1 MKPSRLLLTA
11 GLAVLVFA
19 ILSACGSPGPGPL
32 PPTPGG
38 PQPPIE
44 VTTVPP
50 LGVTP
55 AASQVPFI
63 IPTATATPQA
73 TPIPTKPR
81 PGYTPVPD
89 TVLSPQVI
97 DQNPLPGQ
105 EAAPES
111 GIQLV
116 FDRAMDRSAVET
128 AFQIYPSTKGSFD
141 WKDDKTV
148 VFTPAEKLARAGVYD
163 VVLDQRAKD
172 AKGAPLNQAY
182 QFRFATTGYLE
193 VAQVMPAQGT
203 NDAEPQAKIT
213 VIFNRPVVPLTNLDA
228 MKDFPQPVKL
238 SISGQA
244 VAGQGEWLNTSVY
257 VFTPAQP
264 LPGGVVID
272 AKVEANPDG
281 KPLLDTDGNPMQGDY
296 VWQFGVAPPK
306 VMFITPNN
314 GASLIGV
321 DTPIV
326 VQFNQPISLA
336 SAKEHVSLTSAEG
349 KSVALNMDV
358 LSETLPITP
367 TAPLEF
373 NTAYVVKVSAG
384 LTSAAGGSGMQETYT
399 SLFTTVPLPK
409 VVGTDPKDG
418 EQNAPPYTSFVIHFN
433 APMNWDTVMTHVTF
447 NPPLSPTQ
455 VYTGGYGTDFVIGF
469 GPQPSTNYEVQITPG
484 IEDPY
489 GNQTAENLTVRF
501 RTAELPPTVRLHFPD
516 FYGTLNAYDPAK
528 VYLISTNISQ
538 ADLKLYRLPPQSM
551 FDQSINNYDY
561 TPPESTLIRSWSA
574 PIEKKSNEATATS
587 IDLVEGGGLLDPGL
601 YWISV
606 DSPQIKPD
614 QNGNRYDQRR
624 AIVASK
630 LNFTLKT
637 AAGEAL
643 LWATDYR
650 SGQPVPNV
658 PVMLYGYNN
667 TSIGTATTD
676 AQGLARLTY
685 SANDGVTGAIA
696 NEPFAAVSNG
706 WGQGISQ
713 YDFGLNGDYYG
724 GSGTGYNNYL
734 YTDRPIY
741 RPGQTVDFKGILRKE
756 NDVKYSLPDVKQ
768 VHITIYSPN
777 GEVVL
782 DKDFDVSAMGT
793 YFGDLKLSDGAALGQ
808 YNVQITYGNNG
819 SNATF
824 TVAAYR
830 APEFEVVVTPKDK
843 EIVRGQSTSAQVAVS
858 YFFGGGVANQ
868 PVQWNVLQEPYY
880 FQPPW
885 GGNYSWSDVDS
896 PYICFDCWWFRNA
909 APPPQPILSGSGTT
923 DANGNLTI
931 EIPGDLKLSDGTPI
945 TNSVRLIVEA
955 TATGKDN
962 QVISGRDSILR
973 HSGEFYVGVASREYI
988 GEEKKPTTV
997 DLITVDWEGKR
1008 LANKTINVNVIRREY
1023 ENKYDETKGYWESI
1037 PNDVPVTTATATTND
1052 KGEATITY
1060 TPPQA
1065 GSYKVT
1071 ATATDSGGREVRASE
1086 WQWVTGA
1093 EYVSWQRENN
1103 DRISLISDKSSYVP
1117 GETAKILIPSPFQ
1130 GEHWALVSIERGGIL
1145 QYQLIKITSSTQI
1158 YELPITSDLAPNVY
1172 VSVVLIK
1179 GQDATNKLSD
1189 YKVGLL
1195 PIEVKPVAQTL
1206 KISLTPDRT
1215 TAQPG
1220 ESVTYQIESTDSN
1233 GQPIAVE
1240 FSLDLVDKAV
1250 LSLLP
1255 RPVDAILE
1263 AFYGRRPLGVNTAVD
1278 LTISINKANQQLQQ
1292 DLEQQQ
1298 QQAAQS
1304 QGLPTTGGGPGDMA
1318 MPAATQAAAAPGQPM
1333 RAMEAPAAAP
1343 MADASK
1349 AANGAA
1355 VPNVQVREEF
1365 ADTAYWNPVFTTD
1378 ASGKGSVTIKLP
1390 DNLTTWTF
1398 HGVGETSDTKVGES
1412 TVDVIATKPL
1422 LIRPVTTRF
1431 FVVGDKAELA
1441 ANVSNNTDNP
1451 LTTTVTLSA
1460 TGVTIQSDA
1469 QQIIEIPAHSEGM
1482 ATWNVEAQDVQSAQ
1496 LAFYAQAGDFVDAS
1510 KPRLATGPDGS
1521 LKVLRYTAP
1530 DIVGTGGQL
1539 TQAGQRTELITLPSR
1554 FDNQSGE
1561 LSIEVD
1567 PSLAAGMVNGLDY
1580 LQHYPYECVEQT
1592 VSRFLPNVLT
1602 YRALNQLGL
1611 VSPTLQISL
1620 TNEINIA
1627 LDKLYNWQ
1635 NQDGGWG
1642 WWSNQESNAYLSA
1655 YTVYGLIEARDSGFT
1670 VRPDSLSRGEEYLKG
1685 QLKANARDLSGY
1697 EADAQAWYS
1706 FVLSE
1711 DKQAPTQTID
1721 SLFDERAKLS
1731 DYAKAYLAMAIGNAN
1746 KADERIKTLLSDLN
1760 NAVIFS
1766 ATGAHWEE
1774 DTTNWWAM
1782 STDTRSTAII
1792 LDAYA
1797 RLDQKNELAPNIV
1810 RWLMVARQFGYWATT
1825 QETAWSLIALTDWM
1839 VATGELNP
1847 NYDYA
1852 VFLNDKSVT
1861 EGTFTPQN
1869 VQTPVQ
1875 QQIAIKDLI
1884 ANEANQLTFSRG
1896 PGEGVMYYTAHLR
1909 VFQPVEDLKPVDNRG
1924 VIVQRRYTLASCAEA
1939 DRNKCP
1945 EVTNAKVGDV
1955 IRVDLTIIAP
1965 HDLYYVSV
1973 EDPLPAGAEAIDTG
1987 LATTSLL
1994 AEGANL
2000 QPVPQ
2005 PVPFDVVGRPAGV
2018 AAEPMMSP
2026 YWYWW
2031 HWYNRSELRDDK
2043 VALFADYLYRGT
2055 YEYSYTMR
2063 ATLPGEYKV
2072 IPTVANE
2079 FYFPEVFGR
2088 SDGRLLKITK

>member
-11 GLAVLVFA
+11 GIAVLVFA
-19 ILSACGSPGPGPL
+19 ILSACGSPAPGPL
-32 PPTPGG
+32 PATPVG
-38 PQPPIE
+38 PQPPVEI
-44 VTTVPP
+44 TAAPP

-89 TVLSPQVI
+89 TVFSPQVI

-105 EAAPES
+105 EAAPDS

-128 AFQIYPSTKGSFD
+128 AFQIYPSTKGSFA
-141 WKDDKTV
+141 WKDDKTL

-182 QFRFATTGYLE
+182 QFRFATAGYLE
-193 VAQVMPAQGT
+193 VAQVIPAQGAI
-203 NDAEPQAKIT
+203 DAEPTTKIT
-213 VIFNRPVVPLTNLDA
+213 VIFNRPVVPLTNLAA
-228 MKDFPQPVKL
+228 MKEFPQPVKL
-238 SISGQA
+238 SITGQA

-272 AKVEANPDG
+272 AKVEASPSG
-281 KPLLDTDGNPMQGDY
+281 RPLVDTDGNPLAGDY
-296 VWQFGVAPPK
+296 SWQFGVTPPK
-306 VMFITPNN
+306 VVFITPNN
-314 GASLIGV
+314 GASLVGI

-326 VQFNQPISLA
+326 VQFNQPINLD
-336 SAKEHVSLTSAEG
+336 SAKEHISITSSEG
-349 KSVALNMDV
+349 KSVALNMAV
-358 LSETLPITP
+358 LSETLTITP
-367 TAPLEF
+367 TARLEF

-399 SLFTTVPLPK
+399 SLFSTVPLPK
-409 VVGTDPKDG
+409 VVGTEPKDG

-433 APMNWDTVMTHVTF
+433 APMKWDTVMAHVTF

-455 VYTGGYGTDFVIGF
+455 VYTGGYGTDFSISF
-469 GPQPSTNYEVQITPG
+469 GPKPSTAYEVQITPG

-489 GNQTAENLTVRF
+489 GNQTAENLTVHF
-501 RTAELPPTVRLHFPD
+501 RTAELPPSVRLHFPD

-551 FDQSINNYDY
+551 FDQSLGDYNYQ
-561 TPPESTLIRSWSA
+561 PPASALIRSWSA
-574 PIEKKSNEATATS
+574 PIEKQANEATATS
-587 IDLVEGGGLLDPGL
+587 IDLAEGGGLLEPGF

-606 DSPQIKPD
+606 DSPQIPKD
-614 QNGNRYDQRR
+614 QNTYAYEQRR
-624 AIVASK
+624 AIVVSK

-637 AAGEAL
+637 ASGDAL

-650 SGQPVPNV
+650 SGQPAPNV
-658 PVMLYGYNN
+658 PLTFYSSNN

-676 AQGLARLTY
+676 AQGLARLKFNP
-685 SANDGVTGAIA
+685 NDGVVGAVA
-696 NEPFAAVSNG
+696 TEPYAAVSSG
-706 WGQGISQ
+706 WSSGIST
-713 YDFGLNGDYYG
+713 YDFGVNGDYYG
-724 GSGTGYNNYL
+724 GSGIYNNYL

-756 NDVKYSLPDVKQ
+756 NDVKYSLPDVTK
-768 VHITIYSPN
+768 VHITINSPT

-782 DKDFDVSAMGT
+782 DKDFDVSVLGI

-808 YNVQITYGNNG
+808 YNVQINFGSYGA
-819 SNATF
+819 NATF

-843 EIVRGQSTSAQVAVS
+843 EIVRGQATSAQVAVK
-858 YFFGGGVANQ
+858 YFFGGGVAGQ
-868 PVQWNVLQEPYY
+868 PVQWNVLQEPFN

-896 PYICFDCWWFRNA
+896 PYICFDCWWFRSA

-945 TNSVRLIVEA
+945 TQSVHLIVEA

-962 QVISGRDSILR
+962 QVISGRNTITR
-973 HSGEFYVGVASREYI
+973 HSGDFYVGVASRDYI
-988 GEEKKPTTV
+988 GEAKKPTTI
-997 DLITVDWEGKR
+997 DLIAVDWAGAR
-1008 LANKTINVNVIRREY
+1008 LPNKTIAVNVIRREY
-1023 ENKYDETKGYWESI
+1023 ANKYLEDKGYWESI
-1037 PNDVPVTTATATTND
+1037 PSDIPVYNTTATTND

-1065 GSYKVT
+1065 GSYKVS
-1071 ATATDSGGREVRASE
+1071 ASAIDGGGREVRASE

-1145 QYQLIKITSSTQI
+1145 QVQLIKITSSTQI
-1158 YELPITSDLAPNVY
+1158 YELPITADLAPNVY

-1179 GQDATNKLSD
+1179 GQDASNKLSD

-1206 KISLTPDRT
+1206 KITLTPDRA

-1220 ESVTYQIESTDSN
+1220 ESVTYQNEATTSD

-1278 LTISINKANQQLQQ
+1278 LTVSINKLNQRLQE

-1298 QQAAQS
+1298 QQAGQRQA
-1304 QGLPTTGGGPGDMA
+1304 TGGAANDMA
-1318 MPAATQAAAAPGQPM
+1318 MPAATAAPAAPGQPT
-1333 RAMEAPAAAP
+1333 RTMEAPAPAA
-1343 MADASK
+1343 K
-1349 AANGAA
+1349 GAANGAA
-1355 VPNVQVREEF
+1355 VPNVEVREEF
-1365 ADTAYWNPVFTTD
+1365 ADTAYWNPVLTTD

-1398 HGVGETSDTKVGES
+1398 HGVGVTADTKVGES

-1451 LTTTVTLSA
+1451 LSVTLTLSA
-1460 TGVTIQSDA
+1460 TGVTILSDA
-1469 QQIIEIPAHSEGM
+1469 QQVVTIPAKSEAM
-1482 ATWNVEAQDVQSAQ
+1482 ATWNVEAQDVESAQ
-1496 LAFYAQAGDFVDAS
+1496 LVFYAQAGDFVDAS

-1539 TQAGQRTELITLPSR
+1539 KQAGQRTELIVLPPNY
-1554 FDNQSGE
+1554 DNRSGE

-1580 LQHYPYECVEQT
+1580 LKHYPYECVEQT

-1602 YRALNQLGL
+1602 YRALAQLGI
-1611 VSPTLQISL
+1611 VSPTLQVSL
-1620 TNEINIA
+1620 TQEINVG
-1627 LDKLYNWQ
+1627 LDKLSNWQ

-1642 WWSNQESNAYLSA
+1642 WWSNQESNAYISA
-1655 YTVYGLIEARDSGFT
+1655 YVVYGLIQAREAGFT
-1670 VRPDSLSRGEEYLKG
+1670 VRADVLTRGEEYLKG
-1685 QLKANARDLSGY
+1685 QLKGNVRDLAGY
-1697 EADAQAWYS
+1697 EADAQAWFS
-1706 FVLSE
+1706 FVLAE
-1711 DKQAPTQTID
+1711 DKQAPADTIS
-1721 SLFDERAKLS
+1721 SLFDQRAKLS
-1731 DYAKAYLAMAIGNAN
+1731 HYAKAYLALAIGNTSKSDA
-1746 KADERIKTLLSDLN
+1746 RIKTLLSDLN
-1760 NAVIFS
+1760 NAAIFS

-1774 DTTNWWAM
+1774 DSYNWWSM
-1782 STDTRSTAII
+1782 TTDTRSTAII

-1797 RLDQKNELAPNIV
+1797 RLDQNNELAPNIV
-1810 RWLMVARQFGYWATT
+1810 RWLMVARKVGYWETT
-1825 QETAWSLIALTDWM
+1825 QETAWALISLTDWM
-1839 VATGELNP
+1839 AATGELKP

-1852 VFLNDKSVT
+1852 VFLNDKSVA
-1861 EGTFTPQN
+1861 EGTFTPEN
-1869 VQTPVQ
+1869 VQQPVQ
-1875 QQIAIKDLI
+1875 QQIAIKELV
-1884 ANEANQLTFSRG
+1884 AQEANRLTFSRG
-1896 PGEGVMYYTAHLR
+1896 PGDGVMYYTAHLR
-1909 VFQPVEDLKPVDNRG
+1909 VFQPVENLPPVSDRG
-1924 VIVQRRYTLASCAEA
+1924 VVVQRRYTLASCAET

-1945 EVTNAKVGDV
+1945 EVTTAKVGDV

-1994 AEGANL
+1994 AQGANL
-2000 QPVPQ
+2000 SRTPTYAP
-2005 PVPFDVVGRPAGV
+2005 DGR
-2018 AAEPMMSP
+2018 EIYSP
-2026 YWYWW
+2026 YWWW
-2031 HWYNRSELRDDK
+2031 WNWYNRSELRDDK
-2043 VALFADYLYRGT
+2043 VVLFADYLYRGT

-2072 IPTVANE
+2072 IPTMANE

>member
-1 MKPSRLLLTA
+1 MKPSRLLLIA
-11 GLAVLVFA
+11 GITVLIFAV
-19 ILSACGSPGPGPL
+19 LSACGSPGPGPIVS
-32 PPTPGG
+32 TPVG
-38 PQPPIE
+38 PQPPVG
-44 VTTVPP
+44 VTSVPP
-50 LGVTP
+50 MGVTP
-55 AASQVPFI
+55 VSQAPFV
-63 IPTATATPQA
+63 IPTATATPLP

-97 DQNPLPGQ
+97 DQNPYPGQ
-105 EAAPES
+105 EAATDS
-111 GIQLV
+111 GIQLI
-116 FDRAMDRSAVET
+116 FDRAMDRSAVES
-128 AFQIYPSTKGSFD
+128 AFQVYPSTKGSFA
-141 WKDDKTV
+141 WKDDRTV

-172 AKGAPLNQAY
+172 ANGAPLNEAY
-182 QFRFATTGYLE
+182 QFRFATAGFLE
-193 VAQVMPAQGT
+193 VAQVIPAQGT
-203 NDAEPQAKIT
+203 SDAEAATKIT
-213 VIFNRPVVPLTNLDA
+213 VMFNRPVVPLTNLAA
-228 MKDFPQPVKL
+228 MESFPQPVKL
-238 SISGQA
+238 SINGQA
-244 VAGQGEWLNTSVY
+244 VEGEGEWLNTSVY
-257 VFTPAQP
+257 VFTPARP
-264 LPGGVVID
+264 LPGGVVIN
-272 AKVEANPDG
+272 AKVEASPDG
-281 KPLLDTDGNPMQGDY
+281 KPLVDTDGNPMQGDY

-306 VMFITPNN
+306 VVFITPNN
-314 GASLIGV
+314 GTTLVGV
-321 DTPIV
+321 ETPIT

-336 SAKEHVSLTSAEG
+336 SAQQHVSLTSSEG
-349 KSVALNMDV
+349 KSVALNMTV
-358 LSETLPITP
+358 LSETLTVSP
-367 TAPLEF
+367 TSRLDFE
-373 NTAYVVKVSAG
+373 TAYVVKVSAG
-384 LTSAAGGSGMQETYT
+384 LTSEAGGSGMQETYT

-409 VVGTDPKDG
+409 IIGTDPSDG
-418 EQNAPPYTSFVIHFN
+418 NREAPPYTSFVIHFN
-433 APMNWDTVMTHVTF
+433 APMKWDTVMAHVTF

-455 VYTGGYGTDFVIGF
+455 VYTYGSGIDFVINF
-469 GPQPSTNYEVQITPG
+469 GPKPSTDYEVHITPG

-489 GNQTAENLTVRF
+489 GNQTAEDLTVHF
-501 RTAELPPTVRLHFPD
+501 RTAELPPSVRLHFPD
-516 FYGTLNAYDPAK
+516 LYGTLNAYDPAK
-528 VYLISTNISQ
+528 VYLISTNINQ
-538 ADLKLYRLPPQSM
+538 ADLKLYRLPPQMM
-551 FDQSINNYDY
+551 FDQSINVYDY
-561 TPPESTLIRSWSA
+561 QPPESALIRSWSV
-574 PIEKKSNEATATS
+574 PIDKTSNEATATP
-587 IDLVEGGGLLDPGL
+587 IDLVEGGGLLDPGF

-606 DSPQIKPD
+606 DSPQIVDK
-614 QNGNRYDQRR
+614 QNANRYDQQRV
-624 AIVASK
+624 IVASK

-658 PVMLYGYNN
+658 PLTFYGYNN
-667 TSIGTATTD
+667 TPFGTATTD
-676 AQGLARLTY
+676 AQGLARLKFNTGE
-685 SANDGVTGAIA
+685 GVVGALA
-696 NEPFAAVSNG
+696 TEPYAAVSSN
-706 WGQGISQ
+706 WSSGINS
-713 YDFGLNGDYYG
+713 YDFGVNGGYYG

-741 RPGQTVDFKGILRKE
+741 RPGQTVAFKGILRKE

-777 GEVVL
+777 GETVL
-782 DKDFDVSAMGT
+782 DKDYDVSTMGT

-830 APEFEVVVTPKDK
+830 APEFEVVVTPQDK
-843 EIVRGQSTSAQVAVS
+843 EIVRGQSTSAKVAVN

-885 GGNYSWSDVDS
+885 GGNYSWSDTDS
-896 PYICFDCWWFRNA
+896 PYICFDCWWFRSYV
-909 APPPQPILSGSGTT
+909 PPPQPILSGSGTT
-923 DANGNLTI
+923 DANGNLMI

-962 QVISGRDSILR
+962 QVISGRNTITR
-973 HSGEFYVGVASREYI
+973 HSGDFYVGVASREYI
-988 GEEKKPTTV
+988 GEAKKPTTV
-997 DLITVDWEGKR
+997 DLIAVDWEGNR
-1008 LANKTINVNVIRREY
+1008 LPGKSIGVEIIRREY
-1023 ENKYDETKGYWESI
+1023 ENKFDEASGYWQSI
-1037 PNDVPVTTATATTND
+1037 PKDIPVTNATATTNE
-1052 KGEATITY
+1052 KGEASITY

-1071 ATATDSGGREVRASE
+1071 ASAIDGGGREVRASE
-1086 WQWVTGA
+1086 WQWVTGE

-1117 GETAKILIPSPFQ
+1117 GETARILIPSPFQ

-1145 QYQLIKITSSTQI
+1145 SYQLIKITSSTQI
-1158 YELPITSDLAPNVY
+1158 FELPITADLTPNVY

-1195 PIEVKPVAQTL
+1195 PIEVKPIAQTL
-1206 KISLTPDRT
+1206 KITLTPDRA

-1220 ESVTYQIESTDSN
+1220 ENVTYQIEATTSD
-1233 GQPIAVE
+1233 GQPISVE

-1255 RPVDAILE
+1255 RPVNAILE

-1278 LTISINKANQQLQQ
+1278 LSISIDKMNQKLQQ
-1292 DLEQQQ
+1292 DLEEQQR
-1298 QQAAQS
+1298 QAAQT
-1304 QGLPTTGGGPGDMA
+1304 QAVPTTGGGPGEVAYD
-1318 MPAATQAAAAPGQPM
+1318 
-1333 RAMEAPAAAP
+1333 AAAP
-1343 MADASK
+1343 MATAPARAAEAPAPAMESK
-1349 AANGAA
+1349 AANGAPL
-1355 VPNVQVREEF
+1355 PNVEVREEF
-1365 ADTAYWNPVFTTD
+1365 SDTAYWNPVFTTD
-1378 ASGKGSVTIKLP
+1378 ASGKGSVTLKLP

-1398 HGVGETSDTKVGES
+1398 RGVGVTADTKVGEN
-1412 TVDVIATKPL
+1412 TVEVIATKPL

-1441 ANVSNNTDNP
+1441 ANVSNNTDTP
-1451 LTTTVTLSA
+1451 LTVTLTLSA
-1460 TGVTIQSDA
+1460 TGVTILSDT
-1469 QQIIEIPAHSEGM
+1469 QQIVTIPAKSETM
-1482 ATWNVEAQDVQSAQ
+1482 ATWNVEAQDVEYAD
-1496 LAFYAQAGDFVDAS
+1496 LVFYAQSGDFADAS
-1510 KPRLATGPDGS
+1510 KPRLSTGPNGT
-1521 LKVLRYTAP
+1521 LKVLRYSAP

-1539 TQAGQRTELITLPSR
+1539 KQAGQRTELITLPER
-1554 FDNQSGE
+1554 FDNQAGE

-1602 YRALNQLGL
+1602 YRALSQLGI

-1620 TNEINIA
+1620 TKEINTA
-1627 LDKLYNWQ
+1627 LDQLYAWQ
-1635 NQDGGWG
+1635 NEDGGWG
-1642 WWSNQESNAYLSA
+1642 WWDNQDSNAYLTA
-1655 YTVYGLIEARDSGFT
+1655 YTVYGMIEARDSGFT
-1670 VRPDSLSRGEEYLKG
+1670 VRPDSLSRGEEYLKA
-1685 QLKANARDLSGY
+1685 QLKSNARDLSGY

-1711 DKQAPTQTID
+1711 DKQAPTETIN

-1731 DYAKAYLAMAIGNAN
+1731 HYAKAYLALALGNAN
-1746 KADERIKTLLSDLN
+1746 KSDERIKTLLSDLN
-1760 NAVIFS
+1760 NAAILS

-1774 DTTNWWAM
+1774 DGYNWWAM
-1782 STDTRSTAII
+1782 VTDTRSTAII
-1792 LDAYA
+1792 LDTYA
-1797 RLDQKNELAPNIV
+1797 RLDQNNELAPNIV
-1810 RWLMVARQFGYWATT
+1810 RWLMVARKFGYWETT

-1839 VATGELNP
+1839 VATGELKP

-1852 VFLNDKSVT
+1852 VFLNNQSVA
-1861 EGTFTPQN
+1861 EGTFTPEN
-1869 VQTPVQ
+1869 VQSPVQ
-1875 QQIAIKDLI
+1875 QQIAIKELI
-1884 ANEANQLTFSRG
+1884 ANEANRLTFSRG
-1896 PGEGVMYYTAHLR
+1896 PGDGVMYYTAHLR
-1909 VFQPVEDLKPVDNRG
+1909 VFQPVEDLQPVEDRG
-1924 VIVQRRYTLASCAEA
+1924 VIVQRRYTLASCTEA

-1945 EVTNAKVGDV
+1945 EVTTAKLGDV

-1987 LATTSLL
+1987 LATTSML
-1994 AEGANL
+1994 AIGPNL
-2000 QPVPQ
+2000 QPQPQ
-2005 PVPFDVVGRPAGV
+2005 PMPVDVVRKPGV
-2018 AAEPMMSP
+2018 AVAEPMMSP

-2031 HWYNRSELRDDK
+2031 HWYNRSELRDEK
-2043 VALFADYLYRGT
+2043 VVLFADYLYRGT

-2088 SDGRLLKITK
+2088 SNGRLLTIEK

>member
-11 GLAVLVFA
+11 GIAVLVFA

-32 PPTPGG
+32 PATPVG
-38 PQPPIE
+38 PQPPVG
-44 VTTVPP
+44 VTRVPP

-63 IPTATATPQA
+63 IPTATATPLP

-105 EAAPES
+105 ETAPEN

-128 AFQIYPSTKGSFD
+128 AFQIYPATKGSFA

-163 VVLDQRAKD
+163 VVVDQRAKD

-203 NDAEPQAKIT
+203 IDAEPLAKIT

-244 VAGQGEWLNTSVY
+244 VAGKGEWLNTSVY

-264 LPGGVVID
+264 LPGGVIID
-272 AKVEANPDG
+272 ATVGATPG
-281 KPLLDTDGNPMQGDY
+281 GRPLTDTDGNPLQGDY

-306 VMFITPNN
+306 VVFITPNN
-314 GASLIGV
+314 GATLIGV

-336 SAKEHVSLTSAEG
+336 SAQEHVSLTSTES
-349 KSVALNMDV
+349 KSVALNMTV
-358 LSETLPITP
+358 LSETLTITP
-367 TAPLEF
+367 TTSLEF
-373 NTAYVVKVSAG
+373 NTAYVLKVSAG

-399 SLFTTVPLPK
+399 SLFSTVPLPK
-409 VVGTDPKDG
+409 VVGTEPKDG

-433 APMNWDTVMTHVTF
+433 APMNWDTVMAHVTF

-455 VYTGGYGTDFVIGF
+455 VYTNGYNTDFVISF
-469 GPQPSTNYEVQITPG
+469 GPKPSTNYEVQITPG

-528 VYLISTNISQ
+528 IYLIATNIEQ

-561 TPPESTLIRSWSA
+561 TPPGSALIRSWSV
-574 PIEKKSNEATATS
+574 PIAKQANEATATP
-587 IDLVEGGGLLDPGL
+587 IDLVEGGGLLDPGF

-606 DSPQIKPD
+606 DSPQIKQD
-614 QNGNRYDQRR
+614 QNAYRYDQRR
-624 AIVASK
+624 VIVASK
-630 LNFTLKT
+630 LNFTLKS

-658 PVMLYGYNN
+658 PLTFYGYNN
-667 TSIGTATTD
+667 TPIGTATTD
-676 AQGLARLTY
+676 AQGLARLKFN
-685 SANDGVTGAIA
+685 SNDGVSGALA
-696 NEPFAAVSNG
+696 TEPYAAVSSN
-706 WGQGISQ
+706 WSSGINS
-713 YDFGLNGDYYG
+713 YDFGMNGGYYG

-756 NDVKYSLPDVKQ
+756 TDVKYSLPDVSK
-768 VHITIYSPN
+768 VHITIYTPN
-777 GEVVL
+777 GETVL
-782 DKDFDVSAMGT
+782 DKDYDVSAMGT

-830 APEFEVVVTPKDK
+830 APEFEVVVTPKDA
-843 EIVRGQSTSAQVAVS
+843 EIVRGQSTSAKVAVN
-858 YFFGGGVANQ
+858 YFFGGGVAGQ
-868 PVQWNVLQEPYY
+868 PVQWNVLQESYY

-885 GGNYSWSDVDS
+885 GGNYSWSDTDS
-896 PYICFDCWWFRNA
+896 PYMCFDCWWFRSY

-931 EIPGDLKLSDGTPI
+931 EIPGDLKLSDGPNTPLGTPI

-962 QVISGRDSILR
+962 QVISGRNTITR
-973 HSGEFYVGVASREYI
+973 HSGDFYVGVASRDYI
-988 GEEKKPTTV
+988 GEEKKPTTL
-997 DLITVDWEGKR
+997 DLIAVDWDGNR

-1023 ENKYDETKGYWESI
+1023 DNKYDETKGYWESI
-1037 PNDVPVTTATATTND
+1037 PKDIPVTTATATTND

-1071 ATATDSGGREVRASE
+1071 ASATDSGGREVRAAE

-1117 GETAKILIPSPFQ
+1117 GETARILIPSPFQ

-1195 PIEVKPVAQTL
+1195 PIDVKPVAQTL
-1206 KISLTPDRT
+1206 KITLTPDRT

-1220 ESVTYQIESTDSN
+1220 ESVTFNIDAADSS
-1233 GQPIAVE
+1233 GQPLAVE

-1255 RPVDAILE
+1255 RPVNAILE

-1278 LTISINKANQQLQQ
+1278 LTISINKANERLQE
-1292 DLEQQQ
+1292 DLERQKE
-1298 QQAAQS
+1298 QAAQS
-1304 QGLPTTGGGPGDMA
+1304 QALPATGGAGEMAYDAVAMATATPGEA
-1318 MPAATQAAAAPGQPM
+1318 G
-1333 RAMEAPAAAP
+1333 RRMEVPAAAP
-1343 MADASK
+1343 MAESK
-1349 AANGAA
+1349 AANGAPA
-1355 VPNVQVREEF
+1355 PNVEVREEF

-1378 ASGKGSVTIKLP
+1378 TNGKGSVTLKLP

-1398 HGVGETSDTKVGES
+1398 RGVGITADTKVSEN
-1412 TVDVIATKPL
+1412 TVEVIATKPL

-1451 LTTTVTLSA
+1451 LTVTLTLSA
-1460 TGVTIQSDA
+1460 TGVTILSDA
-1469 QQIIEIPAHSEGM
+1469 QQIVTIPAESETM
-1482 ATWNVEAQDVQSAQ
+1482 ATWNVEAQDVEYAD
-1496 LAFYAQAGDFVDAS
+1496 LVFYAEAGAYNDAS
-1510 KPRLATGPDGS
+1510 KPRLSTGPNGT

-1539 TQAGQRTELITLPSR
+1539 KQAGQRTELITLPER
-1554 FDNQSGE
+1554 YDNRSGE

-1580 LQHYPYECVEQT
+1580 LKHYPYECVEQT

-1602 YRALNQLGL
+1602 YRALNQLGI

-1627 LDKLYNWQ
+1627 LDKLYAWQ
-1635 NQDGGWG
+1635 NEDGGWG
-1642 WWSNQESNAYLSA
+1642 WWDNQDSNAYLTA
-1655 YTVYGLIEARDSGFT
+1655 YTVYGMIEARDAGFT
-1670 VRPDSLSRGEEYLKG
+1670 VRSDSLSRGEEYLKG
-1685 QLKANARDLSGY
+1685 QLKTSARDLSGY

-1711 DKQAPTQTID
+1711 DNQASAQTID
-1721 SLFDERAKLS
+1721 SLFAERAKLS
-1731 DYAKAYLAMAIGNAN
+1731 DYAKAYLAMAMGNAN
-1746 KADERIKTLLSDLN
+1746 RSDERIKTLLSDLN
-1760 NAVIFS
+1760 NAAIFS

-1774 DTTNWWAM
+1774 DSYNWWAM

-1797 RLDQKNELAPNIV
+1797 RLDQNNELAPNIV
-1810 RWLMVARQFGYWATT
+1810 RWLMVARKFGAWETT
-1825 QETAWSLIALTDWM
+1825 QETAWALISLTDWM
-1839 VATGELNP
+1839 VATGELKP

-1852 VFLNDKSVT
+1852 VFLNDKSVA
-1861 EGTFTPQN
+1861 EGTFTPEN
-1869 VQTPVQ
+1869 VQSPVQ
-1875 QQIAIKDLI
+1875 QQIAIKELI
-1884 ANEANQLTFSRG
+1884 ANEANRLTFSRG
-1896 PGEGVMYYTAHLR
+1896 PGDGVMYYTAHLR
-1909 VFQPVEDLKPVDNRG
+1909 VFQPVEELKPVEDRG
-1924 VIVQRRYTLASCAEA
+1924 VIVSRRYTLASCAEA

-1945 EVTNAKVGDV
+1945 EVTTAKVGDV

-1987 LATTSLL
+1987 LATTSML
-1994 AEGANL
+1994 AAGPNL
-2000 QPVPQ
+2000 QPRYSEKG
-2005 PVPFDVVGRPAGV
+2005 D
-2018 AAEPMMSP
+2018 MIYP
-2026 YWYWW
+2026 YYWW
-2031 HWYNRSELRDDK
+2031 WWNWYDRSELRDEK
-2043 VALFADYLYRGT
+2043 VVLFADYLYRGT

-2088 SDGRLLKITK
+2088 SDGRLLTITK